1 MGSADQDKIRKIIHV
16 DMDCFYAAVEM
27 RDNPAYR
34 NRPLAVGGH
43 EKQRGVLSTCNYE
56 ARKFGIRS
64 AMPTGKALQLC
75 PNLLVVPGRM
85 QVYVEISKKIRE
97 IFSRY
102 TSLIEPL
109 SLDEAFLDVTE
120 SKLCHGSAT
129 LIAESIRR
137 DIWNE
142 LNLTASAGVAPIK
155 FLAKVASDMNKPN
168 GQFVIPPQYVQA
180 VIDDL
185 PLEKIPGVGKVSIE
199 KLHQAGLFTC
209 KDIKASDYR
218 DLLLRFGRQGA
229 SLWKRSHGIDEREVI
244 IERERKS
251 VGVERTFTQN
261 ISTYAEC
268 WQVIEDKLFPELEIR
283 LEKASPSKA
292 IIKQGIKLKFADF
305 QQTTIEH
312 IHVSLDREYFKE
324 LLSEVLKR
332 QQGREIRLL
341 GLSVMLQP
349 KEQVKQLN
357 LAL

>member
-1 MGSADQDKIRKIIHV
+1 MYSAGEEKVRKIIHV

-27 RDNPAYR
+27 RDNPSYR

-85 QVYVEISKKIRE
+85 SVYVEISKKIRE

-102 TSLIEPL
+102 TSIIEPL
-109 SLDEAFLDVTE
+109 SLDEAFLDVTD
-120 SKLCHGSAT
+120 SKQCHGSAT
-129 LIAESIRR
+129 LIAEAIRH

-142 LNLTASAGVAPIK
+142 LNLTASAGIAPIK

-168 GQFVIPPQYVQA
+168 GQFVIPPQDVQA
-180 VIDDL
+180 VIDEL

-199 KLHQAGLFTC
+199 KLHQAGFFTC
-209 KDIKASDYR
+209 KDIKESDYR

-229 SLWKRSHGIDEREVI
+229 SLWKRSHGVDDREVI

-251 VGVERTFTQN
+251 VGVERTFIQN
-261 ISTYAEC
+261 ISTYEEC
-268 WQVIEDKLFPELEIR
+268 WQVIEDKLFPELETR

-312 IHVSLDREYFKE
+312 IHASLDREHFKE
-324 LLSEVLKR
+324 LLSEILKR

-349 KEQVKQLN
+349 KDQMRQLSFF
-357 LAL
+357 

>member
-1 MGSADQDKIRKIIHV
+1 MCSVGEEKVRKIIHV

-27 RDNPAYR
+27 RDNPSYR

-85 QVYVEISKKIRE
+85 SVYVEISKKIRE

-102 TSLIEPL
+102 TSIIEPL
-109 SLDEAFLDVTE
+109 SLDEAFLDVTD
-120 SKLCHGSAT
+120 SKQCHGSAT
-129 LIAESIRR
+129 LIAEAIRH

-142 LNLTASAGVAPIK
+142 LNLTASAGIAPIK

-168 GQFVIPPQYVQA
+168 GQFVIPPQDVQA
-180 VIDDL
+180 VIDEL

-199 KLHQAGLFTC
+199 KLHQAGFFTC
-209 KDIKASDYR
+209 KDIKESDYR

-229 SLWKRSHGIDEREVI
+229 SLWKRSHGIDDREVI

-261 ISTYAEC
+261 ISTYEEC
-268 WQVIEDKLFPELEIR
+268 WQVIEDKLFPELETR
-283 LEKASPSKA
+283 LEKANPSKA

-312 IHVSLDREYFKE
+312 IHASLDREHFKE
-324 LLSEVLKR
+324 LLSEILKR

-349 KEQVKQLN
+349 KDQMRQLSFF
-357 LAL
+357 

>member
-1 MGSADQDKIRKIIHV
+1 MCSASEEKVRKIIHV

-27 RDNPAYR
+27 RDNPSYR

-85 QVYVEISKKIRE
+85 SVYVEISKKIRE

-102 TSLIEPL
+102 TSIIEPL
-109 SLDEAFLDVTE
+109 SLDEAFLDVTD
-120 SKLCHGSAT
+120 SKQCHGSAT
-129 LIAESIRR
+129 LIAEAIRH

-142 LNLTASAGVAPIK
+142 LNLTASAGIAPIK

-168 GQFVIPPQYVQA
+168 GQFVIPPQDVQA
-180 VIDDL
+180 VIDEL

-199 KLHQAGLFTC
+199 KLHQAGFFTC
-209 KDIKASDYR
+209 KDIKESDYR

-229 SLWKRSHGIDEREVI
+229 SLWKRSHGVDDREVI

-251 VGVERTFTQN
+251 VGVERTFIQN
-261 ISTYAEC
+261 ISTYEEC
-268 WQVIEDKLFPELEIR
+268 WQVIEDKLFPELETR

-312 IHVSLDREYFKE
+312 IHASLDREHFKE
-324 LLSEVLKR
+324 LLSEILKR

-349 KEQVKQLN
+349 KDQMRQLSFF
-357 LAL
+357 

>member
-1 MGSADQDKIRKIIHV
+1 MCSADQEKVRKIIHV

-56 ARKFGIRS
+56 ARKFGVRS
-64 AMPTGKALQLC
+64 AMPTAKALQLC

-85 QVYVEISKKIRE
+85 SVYVEISKKIRE

-102 TSLIEPL
+102 TSVIEPL
-109 SLDEAFLDVTE
+109 SLDEAFLDVTD
-120 SKLCHGSAT
+120 SKQCHGSAT

-142 LNLTASAGVAPIK
+142 LNLTASAGIAPIK

-168 GQFVIPPQYVQA
+168 GQFVIPPQDVQA
-180 VIDDL
+180 VIDEL

-209 KDIKASDYR
+209 KDIKESDYR
-218 DLLLRFGRQGA
+218 DLLLKFGRQGA

-244 IERERKS
+244 VERERKS

-268 WQVIEDKLFPELEIR
+268 WQVIEDKLFPELETR

-312 IHVSLDREYFKE
+312 IHASLDREHFKE
-324 LLSEVLKR
+324 LLSEILKR

-349 KEQVKQLN
+349 KDQMRQLSFF
-357 LAL
+357 

>member
-75 PNLLVVPGRM
+75 PNLLVVPGRI

-168 GQFVIPPQYVQA
+168 GQFVIPPQDVQA

-199 KLHQAGLFTC
+199 KLHLAGFFTC
-209 KDIKASDYR
+209 KDIKEADYR
-218 DLLLRFGRQGA
+218 DLLLKFGRQGA

-268 WQVIEDKLFPELEIR
+268 WQVIEDKLFPELETR

>member
-1 MGSADQDKIRKIIHV
+1 MCSSGEEKVRKIIHV

-27 RDNPAYR
+27 RDNPSYR

-85 QVYVEISKKIRE
+85 SVYVEISKKIRE

-102 TSLIEPL
+102 TSIIEPL
-109 SLDEAFLDVTE
+109 SLDEAFLDVTD
-120 SKLCHGSAT
+120 STLCRGSAT

-137 DIWNE
+137 DIWSE
-142 LNLTASAGVAPIK
+142 LNLTASAGIAPIK
-155 FLAKVASDMNKPN
+155 FLAKVASDLNKPN
-168 GQFVIPPQYVQA
+168 GQFVIPPQDVQA
-180 VIDDL
+180 VIDEL

-199 KLHQAGLFTC
+199 KLHQAGFFTC
-209 KDIKASDYR
+209 KDIKESDYR

-229 SLWKRSHGIDEREVI
+229 SLWKRSHGIDDREVI

-268 WQVIEDKLFPELEIR
+268 WQVIEDKLFPELETR
-283 LEKASPSKA
+283 LEKASPSKS

-312 IHVSLDREYFKE
+312 IHASLDREHFKE
-324 LLSEVLKR
+324 LLSEILKR

-349 KEQVKQLN
+349 KDQMRQLSFF
-357 LAL
+357 

>member
-1 MGSADQDKIRKIIHV
+1 MSSVVEDKIRKIIHV

-56 ARKFGIRS
+56 ARKFGVRS

-85 QVYVEISKKIRE
+85 SVYVEISKKIRE

-102 TSLIEPL
+102 TSMIEPL

-120 SKLCHGSAT
+120 SKKCHGSAT

-137 DIWNE
+137 DIWSE
-142 LNLTASAGVAPIK
+142 LNLTASAGIAPIK

-168 GQFVIPPQYVQA
+168 GQFVIPPQDVQA
-180 VIDDL
+180 VIDQL
-185 PLEKIPGVGKVSIE
+185 PLESIPGVGKVSIE
-199 KLHQAGLFTC
+199 KLHQAGFFTC
-209 KDIKASDYR
+209 KDIKESDYR
-218 DLLLRFGRQGA
+218 DLLLKFGRQGA
-229 SLWKRSHGIDEREVI
+229 SLWKRSHGIDDREVI

-268 WQVIEDKLFPELEIR
+268 WHVIEDKLFPELETR

-312 IHVSLDREYFKE
+312 IHASLDREHFKE
-324 LLSEVLKR
+324 LLSEILKR

-341 GLSVMLQP
+341 GLSVVLQP
-349 KEQVKQLN
+349 KDQMRQLSFF
-357 LAL
+357 

>member
-1 MGSADQDKIRKIIHV
+1 MCSAGEEKVRKIIHV

-27 RDNPAYR
+27 RDNPSYR

-85 QVYVEISKKIRE
+85 SVYVEISKKIRE

-102 TSLIEPL
+102 TSIIEPL
-109 SLDEAFLDVTE
+109 SLDEAFLDVTD
-120 SKLCHGSAT
+120 SKQCHGSAT
-129 LIAESIRR
+129 LIAEAIRH

-142 LNLTASAGVAPIK
+142 LNLTASAGIAPIK

-168 GQFVIPPQYVQA
+168 GQFVIPPQDVQA
-180 VIDDL
+180 VIDEL

-199 KLHQAGLFTC
+199 KLHQAGFFTC
-209 KDIKASDYR
+209 KDIKESDYR

-229 SLWKRSHGIDEREVI
+229 SLWKRSHGVDDREVI

-261 ISTYAEC
+261 ISTYEEC
-268 WQVIEDKLFPELEIR
+268 WQVIEDKLFPELETR

-312 IHVSLDREYFKE
+312 IHASLDREHFKE
-324 LLSEVLKR
+324 LLNEILKR

-349 KEQVKQLN
+349 KDQMRQLSFF
-357 LAL
+357 

>member
-1 MGSADQDKIRKIIHV
+1 MCSVGEEKVRKIIHV

-27 RDNPAYR
+27 RDNPSYR

-85 QVYVEISKKIRE
+85 SVYVEISKKIRE

-102 TSLIEPL
+102 TSIIEPL
-109 SLDEAFLDVTE
+109 SLDEAFLDVTD
-120 SKLCHGSAT
+120 SKQCHGSAT
-129 LIAESIRR
+129 LIAEAIRH

-142 LNLTASAGVAPIK
+142 LNLTASAGIAPIK

-168 GQFVIPPQYVQA
+168 GQFVIPPQDVQA
-180 VIDDL
+180 VIDEL

-199 KLHQAGLFTC
+199 KLHQAGFFTC
-209 KDIKASDYR
+209 KDIKESDYR

-229 SLWKRSHGIDEREVI
+229 SLWKRSHGIDDREVI

-261 ISTYAEC
+261 ISTYEEC
-268 WQVIEDKLFPELEIR
+268 WQVIEDKLFPELETR

-312 IHVSLDREYFKE
+312 IHASLDREHFKE
-324 LLSEVLKR
+324 LLSEILKR

-349 KEQVKQLN
+349 KDQMRQLSFF
-357 LAL
+357 

>member
-1 MGSADQDKIRKIIHV
+1 MCSAGEEKVRKIIHV

-56 ARKFGIRS
+56 ARKFGVRS

-85 QVYVEISKKIRE
+85 SVYVEISKKIRE

-102 TSLIEPL
+102 TSIIEPL
-109 SLDEAFLDVTE
+109 SLDEAFLDVTD
-120 SKLCHGSAT
+120 SKQCHGSAT

-142 LNLTASAGVAPIK
+142 LNLTASAGIAPIK
-155 FLAKVASDMNKPN
+155 FLAKVASDLNKPN
-168 GQFVIPPQYVQA
+168 GQFVIPPQDVQA
-180 VIDDL
+180 VIDEL

-199 KLHQAGLFTC
+199 KLHQAGFFTC
-209 KDIKASDYR
+209 KDIKESDYR
-218 DLLLRFGRQGA
+218 DLLLKFGRQGA
-229 SLWKRSHGIDEREVI
+229 SLWKRSHGIDDREVI

-268 WQVIEDKLFPELEIR
+268 WQVIEDKLFPELETR

-312 IHVSLDREYFKE
+312 IHASLDREHFKE
-324 LLSEVLKR
+324 LLSEILKR
-332 QQGREIRLL
+332 QKGREIRLL

-349 KEQVKQLN
+349 KDQMRQLSFF
-357 LAL
+357 